1 MKAPSFYLNLLFL
14 IIFINFEII
23 KPNDYDDLE
32 NYDSN
37 NIRGNPNDLSI
48 VSISYELSYD
58 DSSIVKILIK
68 TYYELDKNIK
78 FRAFLKTE
86 DELHEHPLE
95 CSNEFV
101 DSIICL
107 SAKNATFDTNKKYFF
122 YYDKKKSGSD
132 LTFDG
137 EGIYED
143 DKRISL
149 IFKPEVPEDQILYKD
164 NRRFDVENKN
174 YMVSGGHLYITRKSK
189 KLLQKPKN
197 GFNKYFHLN
206 NLIPHAGV
214 GDYMPEG
221 ILISYKEAIRRGYKI
236 VDADLVFTKDK
247 IPVIAH
253 GTDLEKMSNG
263 RGELTEKTLEELE
276 QLDFG
281 SGFSDKYRGEK
292 ILKFEDLLKLCK
304 ENGIILD
311 LDLTHSD
318 YNKYFNETNEYIKI
332 ILDLVEKYEMVDSIF
347 FNESRPEVIEK
358 FISMNKELTFSI
370 CCMNERQNI
379 EKIKDKFNNTK
390 MVIYNMGLL
399 MNGNTINEETVKYGL
414 SLGKKIKAAKI
425 DDLKFANKVVSWGV
439 SFICTNKLHP
449 FMMKNEKEEPIIANC
464 TMSDTDEGTSECEID
479 EDYNL
484 IDNEEYSIYYSKNI
498 YNISEDIVE
507 TPIGEFKY
515 IDTNVLDEF
524 YYEIKQFDF
533 KNGIIILNTSNIIK
547 KGEKIT
553 GRVGPTYDNVAEC
566 FIFNFICQGN
576 GNHMIDCIINKND
589 PEKVPYDGEYKIYS
603 LEGYSLNPDQVYN
616 KMNYRRFMRRL
627 KICICL
633 IIVTVIIIGVII
645 YVVKI
650 RNGDQFRFIRIKEN
664 SYMPDNN
671 LFR

>member
-86 DELHEHPLE
+86 DELYEHPLE

-197 GFNKYFHLN
+197 GFNKYFQLN

-236 VDADLVFTKDK
+236 VDADLVFTKD
-247 IPVIAH
+247 
-253 GTDLEKMSNG
+253 
-263 RGELTEKTLEELE
+263 
-276 QLDFG
+276 
-281 SGFSDKYRGEK
+281 
-292 ILKFEDLLKLCK
+292 
-304 ENGIILD
+304 
-311 LDLTHSD
+311 
-318 YNKYFNETNEYIKI
+318 
-332 ILDLVEKYEMVDSIF
+332 
-347 FNESRPEVIEK
+347 
-358 FISMNKELTFSI
+358 
-370 CCMNERQNI
+370 
-379 EKIKDKFNNTK
+379 
-390 MVIYNMGLL
+390 
-399 MNGNTINEETVKYGL
+399 
-414 SLGKKIKAAKI
+414 
-425 DDLKFANKVVSWGV
+425 
-439 SFICTNKLHP
+439 
-449 FMMKNEKEEPIIANC
+449 
-464 TMSDTDEGTSECEID
+464 
-479 EDYNL
+479 
-484 IDNEEYSIYYSKNI
+484 
-498 YNISEDIVE
+498 
-507 TPIGEFKY
+507 
-515 IDTNVLDEF
+515 
-524 YYEIKQFDF
+524 
-533 KNGIIILNTSNIIK
+533 
-547 KGEKIT
+547 
-553 GRVGPTYDNVAEC
+553 
-566 FIFNFICQGN
+566 
-576 GNHMIDCIINKND
+576 
-589 PEKVPYDGEYKIYS
+589 
-603 LEGYSLNPDQVYN
+603 
-616 KMNYRRFMRRL
+616 
-627 KICICL
+627 
-633 IIVTVIIIGVII
+633 
-645 YVVKI
+645 
-650 RNGDQFRFIRIKEN
+650 
-664 SYMPDNN
+664 
-671 LFR
+671 

>member
-14 IIFINFEII
+14 IIFINFKII
-23 KPNDYDDLE
+23 KSNDYDDLE
-32 NYDSN
+32 NYDSK

-68 TYYELDKNIK
+68 TFYELDKNIK

-197 GFNKYFHLN
+197 GFNKYFQLN

-332 ILDLVEKYEMVDSIF
+332 ILDLVEKYEMFDSIF

-439 SFICTNKLHP
+439 SFLLHP
-449 FMMKNEKEEPIIANC
+449 FMMKNEKE
-464 TMSDTDEGTSECEID
+464 
-479 EDYNL
+479 
-484 IDNEEYSIYYSKNI
+484 
-498 YNISEDIVE
+498 
-507 TPIGEFKY
+507 
-515 IDTNVLDEF
+515 
-524 YYEIKQFDF
+524 
-533 KNGIIILNTSNIIK
+533 
-547 KGEKIT
+547 
-553 GRVGPTYDNVAEC
+553 
-566 FIFNFICQGN
+566 
-576 GNHMIDCIINKND
+576 
-589 PEKVPYDGEYKIYS
+589 
-603 LEGYSLNPDQVYN
+603 
-616 KMNYRRFMRRL
+616 
-627 KICICL
+627 
-633 IIVTVIIIGVII
+633 
-645 YVVKI
+645 
-650 RNGDQFRFIRIKEN
+650 
-664 SYMPDNN
+664 
-671 LFR
+671 